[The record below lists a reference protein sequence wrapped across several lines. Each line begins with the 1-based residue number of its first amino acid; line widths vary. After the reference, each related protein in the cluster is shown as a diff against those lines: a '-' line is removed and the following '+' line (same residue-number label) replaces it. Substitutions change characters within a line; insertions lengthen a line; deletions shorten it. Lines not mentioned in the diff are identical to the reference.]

1 MADEQAP
8 PVPTSDSDVAAEV
21 FAKLTANPAPSE
33 EEDKTEEASTEAAP
47 AEDAASTDDPSEEAE
62 QAQEEPKEA
71 EEAASKVTDEHEV
84 EVKGEKVTLKELK
97 RGFLRERDYTQKT
110 QALKAREREVEQ
122 GIETERK
129 QYRESLAEVK
139 SFVEMIDPL
148 SAYDKLDWMQLARDD
163 QANGTN
169 NYSLLKAQYDQL
181 KAGREKLSTARQA
194 AQEKERKEYQS
205 RMAAWADE
213 QVHVIGERFPDVK
226 DPVKAKALA
235 KEMDD
240 YAIGIGFTERELLS
254 NPIFRDAKMFQ
265 IVRDASLYRKGE
277 AARKTAETKK
287 VITPTK
293 VIAPTGGREPTQ
305 GNSREKQA
313 LKRKALTASSSRD
326 AADAIL
332 RQLHMR

>member
-1 MADEQAP
+1 M
-8 PVPTSDSDVAAEV
+8 PVSDA
-21 FAKLTANPAPSE
+21 
-33 EEDKTEEASTEAAP
+33 
-47 AEDAASTDDPSEEAE
+47 
-62 QAQEEPKEA
+62 
-71 EEAASKVTDEHEV
+71 
-84 EVKGEKVTLKELK
+84 LKELI
-97 RGFLRERDYTQKT
+97 RSDSE
-110 QALKAREREVEQ
+110 
-122 GIETERK
+122 
-129 QYRESLAEVK
+129 
-139 SFVEMIDPL
+139 
-148 SAYDKLDWMQLARDD
+148 
-163 QANGTN
+163 
-169 NYSLLKAQYDQL
+169 
-181 KAGREKLSTARQA
+181 
-194 AQEKERKEYQS
+194 
-205 RMAAWADE
+205 
-213 QVHVIGERFPDVK
+213 
-226 DPVKAKALA
+226 KAKALA